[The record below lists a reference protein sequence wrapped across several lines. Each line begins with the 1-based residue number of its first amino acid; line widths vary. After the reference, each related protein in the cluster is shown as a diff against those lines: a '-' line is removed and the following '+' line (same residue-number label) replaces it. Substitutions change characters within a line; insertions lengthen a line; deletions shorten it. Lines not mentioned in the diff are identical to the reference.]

1 MGGTMTTD
9 RRNPSRDPAAKRSAA
24 ALLFG
29 LAAVLLFGYAAPSR
43 AERIKDL
50 AAFEGV
56 RENPLIGYGLVV
68 GLNGAGDKKGP
79 VTQSTI
85 NMLQRMG
92 LSINSSDIK
101 SKNAAAVMVTAT
113 LPPFPK
119 PGTRIDVTV
128 SAMGDAKTLQGG
140 TLLMTPMKGV
150 DGKVYAIAQGPVS
163 VGGFV
168 GGGGGSKVV
177 KNHPTVGNVPGGA
190 IVEKDLPFTLGKG
203 DHLRL
208 FLHRQDFTNASRIAA
223 RINEE
228 FEGGPA
234 AAVDSATVRI
244 AVPDAYR
251 VRLPELITVV
261 EALQVPIDLPAR
273 VTVNE
278 RTGTVIIGENVRIS
292 PVAIAHG
299 NLTIEIKTE
308 LQVSQPRPFA
318 PGKAETVVVPQKQ
331 VTANEPKAAL
341 VDVSG
346 ASLGEIVRGL
356 NALGVTPRDLIAIL
370 QALRSSGALRAEL
383 EIL

>member
-1 MGGTMTTD
+1 MGATMTTD
-9 RRNPSRDPAAKRSAA
+9 RKTSKRNGPAGRAGAAFLLGMAA
-24 ALLFG
+24 ALLLG
-29 LAAVLLFGYAAPSR
+29 AAAPSR

-56 RENPLIGYGLVV
+56 RENQLIGYGIVV
-68 GLNGAGDKKGP
+68 GLDGAGDNKGP
-79 VTQSTI
+79 ATQSMI

-92 LSINSSDIK
+92 LTVNANDLK
-101 SKNAAAVMVTAT
+101 SKNTAAVMVTGM

-119 PGTRIDVTV
+119 PGTRIDATV

-140 TLLMTPMKGV
+140 TLLLTPLKGV

-168 GGGGGSKVV
+168 GGEGGTKVV
-177 KNHPTVGNVPGGA
+177 KNHPTVGSVPGGA
-190 IVEKDLPFTLGKG
+190 IIEKDLPFTLGKG

-208 FLHRQDFTNASRIAA
+208 FLHRQDFTNATRIASK
-223 RINEE
+223 INEE
-228 FEGGPA
+228 FKGEQA
-234 AAVDSATVRI
+234 SAVDSSTVRI
-244 AVPDAYR
+244 AVPEEYR
-251 VRLPELITVV
+251 ARLPELISAV
-261 EALQVPIDLPAR
+261 EALQVSIDLPSR

-278 RTGTVIIGENVRIS
+278 RTGTVVIGENVRIS

-299 NLTIEIKTE
+299 NLTIEIRTE
-308 LQVSQPRPFA
+308 LQVSQPRSFA

-331 VTANEPKAAL
+331 VTAAEPKASL
-341 VDVSG
+341 VEVSG